1 MAMGNPYEQYKQ
13 QGVMT
18 AHPVKLII
26 MLYEGAIKQLRL
38 ARMAVESKDMPNAN
52 NAFQKAQ
59 QIILELT
66 MSLDLQYPI
75 AKDLMNLYDF
85 MTREIMEA
93 NINKDATK
101 VEPLIEMLSSLKD
114 AWVQV
119 QRLNPTSMS
128 VIEE

>member
-38 ARMAVESKDMPNAN
+38 ARMAVESKDAPNAN
-52 NAFQKAQ
+52 TAFQKAQ
-59 QIILELT
+59 QILLELT

-93 NINKDATK
+93 NINKDASHI
-101 VEPLIEMLSSLKD
+101 EPLIEMLSNLKE

-119 QRLNPTSMS
+119 QKLNPTSMS
-128 VIEE
+128 VAEE